1 MEIGLLGP
9 LVVTRDDRPL
19 GLGGAQP
26 RLLLAL
32 LALDPGRVVGVDRLV
47 DGIWGANL
55 PGEPANALQ
64 VVVSRLRRPPA
75 APPLPLGTPS
85 APPGCSR
92 RRWTCGAGTRWPT
105 FPASPRR
112 APPPPA
118 LRSCAWRR
126 WRIAS
131 RSTSGSAGKPG

>member
-19 GLGGAQP
+19 GLSGAQP

-32 LALDPGRVVGVDRLV
+32 LACDTGRVVGVDRLV

-55 PGEPANALQ
+55 
-64 VVVSRLRRPPA
+64 PA